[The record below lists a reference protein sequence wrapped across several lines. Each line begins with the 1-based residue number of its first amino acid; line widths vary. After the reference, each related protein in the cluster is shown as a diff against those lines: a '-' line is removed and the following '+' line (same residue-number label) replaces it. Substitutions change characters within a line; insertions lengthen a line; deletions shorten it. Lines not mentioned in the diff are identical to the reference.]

1 ISWSSYYLEDFE
13 LYFQQLTL
21 VNLNDDINQSEDEQK
36 KLDEQKTKLTLLQ
49 TKLKQVKISTENAK
63 LSYDDACNAEYIV
76 RQKREEYLR
85 QCIERE
91 EKIEN
96 ETKLQQ
102 HCVDDLEDNL
112 KLLNEKYKIKLKNEQ
127 YQWCKNVIQCFQRIS
142 NEICKFIFNL
152 VDKQP
157 STSTEN
163 YQNLLLILISLVRQD
178 FLEPT
183 KMKLDLNKIINIEQI
198 VKEQLDQIFIYTKF
212 LTEKDPMHNYLRF
225 YREIFYIGFCS
236 LKNSLKSW
244 KIYSE
249 KLQSI
254 EIESFIQKNKKQDLC
269 QLNTLTR
276 EKCFKF
282 IEQIRTGYEQTEI
295 MKSAQDISRY
305 VRNKTNNF
313 DFIFTGQQF
322 GKQIKNLIRDFER
335 FITNLLIIGC
345 RYLQLQRGTREPL
358 DDLLIGITYEVIDR
372 HLPRNELVL
381 LQLLDTC
388 EIQLKSHCDTL
399 LFQTLHITFQFSSNP
414 FALSDRLDRSAKALS
429 HLILPAAHMIERMW
443 STITQLINKIG
454 AKITE
459 EEYKILDIVCKD
471 FVRLI
476 EPSCE
481 IINESDFLHLQLK
494 SNQFQLMSEHI
505 DNLYEILIDK
515 RHGMKIFCENMKSRW

>member
-1 ISWSSYYLEDFE
+1 
-13 LYFQQLTL
+13 
-21 VNLNDDINQSEDEQK
+21 
-36 KLDEQKTKLTLLQ
+36 
-49 TKLKQVKISTENAK
+49 
-63 LSYDDACNAEYIV
+63 
-76 RQKREEYLR
+76 
-85 QCIERE
+85 
-91 EKIEN
+91 
-96 ETKLQQ
+96 
-102 HCVDDLEDNL
+102 
-112 KLLNEKYKIKLKNEQ
+112 
-127 YQWCKNVIQCFQRIS
+127 
-142 NEICKFIFNL
+142 
-152 VDKQP
+152 
-157 STSTEN
+157 
-163 YQNLLLILISLVRQD
+163 
-178 FLEPT
+178 
-183 KMKLDLNKIINIEQI
+183 
-198 VKEQLDQIFIYTKF
+198 
-212 LTEKDPMHNYLRF
+212 
-225 YREIFYIGFCS
+225 
-236 LKNSLKSW
+236 
-244 KIYSE
+244 
-249 KLQSI
+249 LQSI

-305 VRNKTNNF
+305 VRSKTNNF

-429 HLILPAAHMIERMW
+429 HLILPAAHMIQRMW
-443 STITQLINKIG
+443 STIIQLINKIG

-459 EEYKILDIVCKD
+459 EEYKILNIVCKD

-515 RHGMKIFCENMKSRW
+515 RHGMKIFCENMKSRWNLTLKEILQGFIKCKQFNIQRQLEQNQRSRKKFEYLFDNNNSQQSDEIHLADIENILKSKTIDINLHTNRLNRLRYLQIVYNLIFNGINNLGSNLINTPTQHIHHRILLPLFSIISKLYDDCEKSLLIQPLIDFIQN

>member
-1 ISWSSYYLEDFE
+1 NQMKNFTGHTSCSILPIEIRPEDLICLFAPEYTTIIEAICEKVNEIDEFLSCRRDKIESIKLSLTKSSSKKRATHGLSSYVYLNQSSTSVFLFDKHKHIHYILDDTISFIQQLINSYIDIDYRNCFLMKIATSYKELFPILIALSLALIILISWSSYYLEDFE

-225 YREIFYIGFCS
+225 YRGIFYIGFCS
-236 LKNSLKSW
+236 LKNSLK
-244 KIYSE
+244 
-249 KLQSI
+249 
-254 EIESFIQKNKKQDLC
+254 
-269 QLNTLTR
+269 
-276 EKCFKF
+276 
-282 IEQIRTGYEQTEI
+282 
-295 MKSAQDISRY
+295 
-305 VRNKTNNF
+305 
-313 DFIFTGQQF
+313 
-322 GKQIKNLIRDFER
+322 
-335 FITNLLIIGC
+335 
-345 RYLQLQRGTREPL
+345 
-358 DDLLIGITYEVIDR
+358 
-372 HLPRNELVL
+372 
-381 LQLLDTC
+381 
-388 EIQLKSHCDTL
+388 
-399 LFQTLHITFQFSSNP
+399 
-414 FALSDRLDRSAKALS
+414 
-429 HLILPAAHMIERMW
+429 
-443 STITQLINKIG
+443 
-454 AKITE
+454 
-459 EEYKILDIVCKD
+459 
-471 FVRLI
+471 
-476 EPSCE
+476 
-481 IINESDFLHLQLK
+481 
-494 SNQFQLMSEHI
+494 
-505 DNLYEILIDK
+505 
-515 RHGMKIFCENMKSRW
+515 